1 MKLMALRY
9 DGTCSTCEC
18 ELAAKSEAWWDS
30 TVKQVTCLSC
40 LPSDRNLEAA
50 LEPPTPF
57 PPPPAIDHGVGG
69 ASATQEYERRH
80 AKHERQ
86 IEAKWGT
93 GRLGRFAKFM
103 SDEPQS
109 TTAWAKGAEGERKLA
124 RRLNDDL
131 SDVAIVLHDRKV
143 PNTRGNIDH
152 LVVASNGVWIV
163 DAKNYTGKVEQRD
176 VGGFFSSKRQ
186 LFVGGRNQTKL
197 IEGLGWQA
205 EAVRA
210 VLTPIG
216 FGETPV
222 HTALCFIE
230 WKPGLITKPIRMDG
244 ALITWAGKLVEAIRV
259 PGQFDAATIDMLARE
274 LSSKLPA
281 SS

>member
-1 MKLMALRY
+1 M
-9 DGTCSTCEC
+9 
-18 ELAAKSEAWWDS
+18 
-30 TVKQVTCLSC
+30 KQVTCLSC
-40 LPSDRNLEAA
+40 LPPDRNLEPA
-50 LEPPTPF
+50 LEVPTPF
-57 PPPPAIDHGVGG
+57 PPSPPTIDHGVGG
-69 ASATQEYERRH
+69 VSAAQEYERRH

-93 GRLGRFAKFM
+93 GRIGRFAKFM

-124 RRLNDDL
+124 HRLNDDL
-131 SDVAIVLHDRKV
+131 GDVAIVLHDRKV
-143 PNTRGNIDH
+143 PNTRGNIDY
-152 LVVASNGVWIV
+152 LVVAPNGIWII
-163 DAKNYTGKVEQRD
+163 DAKNYKGKVEQRD

-197 IEGLGWQA
+197 IEGLGWQV

-210 VLTPIG
+210 VLTPLG
-216 FGETPV
+216 FGEAPV
-222 HTALCFIE
+222 HNALCFIASD
-230 WKPGLITKPIRMDG
+230 WGLFPKPFRLDG
-244 ALITWAGKLVEAIRV
+244 ALITWASKLIEAIRA
-259 PGQFDAATIDMLARE
+259 PGSFDATTIDMLAWE